1 MSGGRR
7 NDGDHPEKK
16 VEFSMAITRRAT
28 SIAAVGAVAA
38 LALAACG
45 GSGGGTSSSSAASG
59 GAPTYNGAVDGVV
72 QPSDK
77 TGGTLKLIE
86 QSDVDS
92 YDPARTYYAYSW
104 DIQRLFTRS
113 LMGFSPLPGAK
124 GTAVVPDLAQAA
136 GVSNADKT
144 VWTYKLKSGLK
155 FSDGTPIT
163 SKDIK
168 YAIERLFATDIING
182 GPSSYYLSLL
192 TPASGYKG
200 PYADPT
206 GDLSTVKTPDDSTI
220 EFDLTK
226 SFADFD
232 YLMALPTS
240 APVPKAKDT
249 KADYGKMPVS
259 SGPYMFQS
267 FTPNKETVWVRNPN
281 WDQSTDTIRKPMV
294 DSVTLTV
301 VSNQAD
307 GDKRVTSGAVDM
319 WADGG
324 LMAASRPA
332 VINDPTKKA
341 NADNPVTGFT
351 RYIVVNQTVPPL
363 DNKACREAIFYAFN
377 KADYIKIRGGS
388 TGGDVANTMTPPI
401 IPGYD
406 PTFNPYPNGSDNTG
420 DLTKAKEKL
429 TECGQPNGFS
439 TAFAYATSA
448 VGSQLF
454 ASVQAN
460 LARVGITLKGAP
472 ADSSAYYSTWIGS
485 PKNMKAKG
493 IGLAI
498 AGWGAD
504 FPTPYGFWQSIAN
517 GNAIVD
523 PGNSNYPSLN
533 DPVVN
538 QALGDLTKSDPSQT
552 ATLGKTVDQGVMADA
567 VYLPVEF
574 DKMFSY
580 RNPRLTNVY
589 LNGGVG
595 NYYDYVNIGTN
606 DGK

>member
-7 NDGDHPEKK
+7 QIGGHPEEK
-16 VEFSMAITRRAT
+16 VDQSMAITRRAT

-45 GSGGGTSSSSAASG
+45 GSGSSSTPSGSSSSGS
-59 GAPTYNGAVDGVV
+59 TFNGAVDGIVN
-72 QPSDK
+72 PSDK
-77 TGGTLKLIE
+77 TGGTLQLIA
-86 QSDVDS
+86 SGDVDS

-104 DIQRLFTRS
+104 DLQRLFTRS
-113 LMGFSPLPGAK
+113 LMGFAPEPGTK
-124 GTAVVPDLAQAA
+124 GTAVVPDLASAA

-168 YAIERLFATDIING
+168 YGIERLFATDVING
-182 GPSSYYLSLL
+182 GPSSYYLGLL
-192 TPASGYKG
+192 TPKGGYKG

-220 EFDLTK
+220 EFDLSS
-226 SFADFD
+226 SFADFN

-240 APVPKAKDT
+240 APVPKAADT
-249 KADYGKMPVS
+249 KADYGKKPVS
-259 SGPYMFQS
+259 SGPFMFQS
-267 FTPNKETVWVRNPN
+267 YTPNKETIWVRNPN
-281 WDQSTDTIRKPMV
+281 WDQSTDTIRHPKV
-294 DSVTLTV
+294 DQITLTI

-307 GDKRVTSGAVDM
+307 GDKRLLSNSVDL

-324 LMAASRPA
+324 ILPASRPQVLA
-332 VINDPTKKA
+332 DPTKKA
-341 NADNPVTGFT
+341 YADNPTTGFT
-351 RYIVVNQTVPPL
+351 RYIAVMQTVAPL
-363 DNKACREAIFYAFN
+363 TNQACREAIFYAFN
-377 KADYIKIRGGS
+377 KSDYRKIRGGE
-388 TGGDVANTMTPPI
+388 TGGDIANTMTPPL

-406 PTFNPYPNGSDNTG
+406 ANFNPYPSGPDNTG
-420 DLTKAKEKL
+420 DLTMAKQKL

-439 TAFAYATSA
+439 VAMAYTNT
-448 VGSQLF
+448 GIGPQLF

-460 LARVGITLKGAP
+460 LARVGIHVTSAP
-472 ADSSAYYSTWIGS
+472 SDSSNYYSTWIGS
-485 PKNMKAKG
+485 PKNIIAKNIG
-493 IGLAI
+493 IAI

-533 DPVVN
+533 DPKVN
-538 QALGDLTKSDPSQT
+538 GILSQLTKADPSQT
-552 ATLGKTVDQGVMADA
+552 ADLGGQLDKAVMANA
-567 VYLPVEF
+567 VYLPVQF
-574 DKMFSY
+574 DKTFYY
-580 RNPRLTNVY
+580 RNPRLTNIY